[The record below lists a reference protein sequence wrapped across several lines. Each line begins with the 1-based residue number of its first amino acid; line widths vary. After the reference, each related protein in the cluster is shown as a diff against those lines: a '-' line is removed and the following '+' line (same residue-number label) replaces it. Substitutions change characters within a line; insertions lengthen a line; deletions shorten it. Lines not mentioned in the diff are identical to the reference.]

1 MKKRIKTK
9 TPDPIHWAAKLAR
22 IEKAVVRAAIAWK
35 NQRDAAMSGVPQ
47 SAYSTRA
54 DQRLV
59 HQIRRLK
66 HERSRQAKERRAAGG
81 AS

>member
-1 MKKRIKTK
+1 
-9 TPDPIHWAAKLAR
+9 
-22 IEKAVVRAAIAWK
+22 
-35 NQRDAAMSGVPQ
+35 MSGVPQ

-54 DQRLV
+54 DYRLI

-66 HERSRQAKERRAAGG
+66 HERSRQAKAQRTAGG